1 MRCRINQLRAARED
15 EGFQQGF
22 DHPIAA
28 MSTHTHTHLSYRISK
43 FRVAP
48 EGQGLQRFRPPS
60 AAASIQMSVAE

>member
-15 EGFQQGF
+15 ERFQQGF

-28 MSTHTHTHLSYRISK
+28 MSTHTHLSYRIST